1 MVWLK
6 NGVEAIESHNKPRNK
21 IKNLIKS
28 FKDRLLNNFKNT
40 EKDNKKEKIEWIKTF
55 SQWEEMYN
63 KMLNLWRC
71 ATAISALKTMC
82 EKASTQWEQ
91 LKLKWYLLS
100 AMLMWIIKNNA
111 NAKTI
116 KSIWDTTKGIWFWPL
131 SWLTDVNQSEKVLN
145 LLNWISE
152 QDNRIKKV
160 SEAVDSN
167 VRDYDYSKSWIR
179 CDYWKFNSKFQKYWE
194 ENWENI
200 LKHIS
205 NIKNRWENNKKM

>member
-1 MVWLK
+1 MLQLK
-6 NGVEAIESHNKPRNK
+6 NSTEAIEHTNNPRNK
-21 IKNLIKS
+21 IKNLIKN
-28 FKDRLLNNFKNT
+28 FENRLLNNFKNT
-40 EKDNKKEKIEWIKTF
+40 EKNDKINWIKTF
-55 SQWEEMYN
+55 SQWEEMYC
-63 KMLNLWRC
+63 KMLWAWRYH
-71 ATAISALKTMC
+71 TALSALKCMC
-82 EKASTQWEQ
+82 EKKSTQWEQ
-91 LKLKWYLLS
+91 FRLKWYLLS
-100 AMLMWIIKNNA
+100 AMIMWIIKNNA

-200 LKHIS
+200 LKHIE
-205 NIKNRWENNKKM
+205 NIKNR